1 MVQYLI
7 PKLLYICLY
16 GVLGSAI
23 PYLSLFYADSLHLP
37 SKQIGIILAIAPFI
51 QSVACP
57 FWTLQVDKRPQ
68 WHGALM
74 AILMLV
80 GGFSVIALMF
90 IPVLIPQNA
99 TSAILSIT
107 IALAVSFAF
116 FGQPVTVLVDSA
128 VLKILGENGI
138 YYGDQRLWGSISNGV
153 CILMVGFF
161 IGQFGINCAFYIF
174 GASVMGFIAIALC
187 TSVIPSAQEGSLT
200 NVADGEREPLL
211 ISQGNNKPTK
221 GFYTTDPNTDMML
234 DLDVPS
240 SNMRRLSSTTSSHAN
255 TLLLDGEHSLLNL
268 QRTVTS
274 LAARDVYDESSL
286 LLDQIDSL
294 PPLGLA
300 LSHIPTVD
308 TSLAVFAN
316 IMDEEERHELS
327 VSLKSTI
334 FGSVKVWTFLL
345 MTLLFGVF
353 YSMVAQF
360 LFLFLKQDLNLS
372 SSIIGWTGPLGGVT
386 EVSTFYVSRLLLK
399 KYDIRS
405 LVTCSHLTIILRNV
419 IYKTL
424 VPGQQSTVWIALSL
438 QLLNGFS
445 YAMIWSTCVSEVD
458 QMFPVNQRAVAQGIL
473 AALFSGLGFGLGCIL
488 GGFAYDNYGSQTLFN
503 VSIAVAIASL
513 VVFWC
518 GRLKKS

>member
-7 PKLLYICLY
+7 PKLLYVCLY

-37 SKQIGIILAIAPFI
+37 SQQIGIILAIAPFI

-57 FWTLQVDKRPQ
+57 FWTMQVDKRPQ
-68 WHGALM
+68 WHGMLM

-80 GGFSVIALMF
+80 GGLSVIALMF
-90 IPVLIPQNA
+90 IPVFIPESA

-107 IALAVSFAF
+107 IALAVTFAF

-128 VLKILGENGI
+128 VLKILGDNGI

-153 CILMVGFF
+153 CILVVGYF

-187 TSVIPSAQEGSLT
+187 TSVVSSAQE
-200 NVADGEREPLL
+200 NMVDGEREPLL
-211 ISQGNNKPTK
+211 ITQGNKKSVK

-255 TLLLDGEHSLLNL
+255 TLLLDNEHNLLNL

-274 LAARDVYDESSL
+274 QAARDVYDESSL
-286 LLDQIDSL
+286 LLDQMDSL

-308 TSLAVFAN
+308 TSLAAFAS

-327 VSLKSTI
+327 VSLKTTI

-360 LFLFLKQDLNLS
+360 LFLFLKQDLELS

-386 EVSTFYVSRLLLK
+386 EVSTFYVSR
-399 KYDIRS
+399 
-405 LVTCSHLTIILRNV
+405 
-419 IYKTL
+419 
-424 VPGQQSTVWIALSL
+424 
-438 QLLNGFS
+438 
-445 YAMIWSTCVSEVD
+445 MVS
-458 QMFPVNQRAVAQGIL
+458 
-473 AALFSGLGFGLGCIL
+473 C
-488 GGFAYDNYGSQTLFN
+488 AYLCLECLY
-503 VSIAVAIASL
+503 
-513 VVFWC
+513 
-518 GRLKKS
+518 